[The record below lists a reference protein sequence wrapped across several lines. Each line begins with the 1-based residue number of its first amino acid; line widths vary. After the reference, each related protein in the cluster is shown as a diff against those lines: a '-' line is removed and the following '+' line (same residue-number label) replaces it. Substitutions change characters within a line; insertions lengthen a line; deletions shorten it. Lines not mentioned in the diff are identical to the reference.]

1 MTDTKEVVKEIA
13 KDVYNDAGKSIVKP
27 TGELFGLVPRAIKAA
42 LAPVEKW
49 VLQRE
54 YNLGSDKKVT

>member
-27 TGELFGLVPRAIKAA
+27 TVELYGLVPRAIKSS
-42 LAPVEKW
+42 LAQE
-49 VLQRE
+49 
-54 YNLGSDKKVT
+54 